1 MQRNGFEGFCGPER
15 DPQHLIWIVGW
26 KLQNPRLCRRFQAPY
41 NKSISRVSA
50 GQMQS
55 VLHHIHQRL
64 GLRARRLLAR
74 SKDCHNWVQQQLK
87 AAITTSPTVSNNCYE
102 QLQTLSVSC
111 EHHTPAQTPLLQKSP
126 RATQTWQRRQ
136 ISLIYLMSGGIRLF
150 KRSCAHVICF
160 YLLIRSAVPPQHSDV
175 CVCVCT
181 YFLKESDKWPMKR
194 VFSIIFKC
202 NVITATCQI
211 CVQISTLSHNQGFG
225 LQKMT
230 HEALWGS
237 FCPSPFSYTWV
248 IYLEVIFTIIALSL
262 SVIPFISSLLLSFT
276 FPPF

>member
-26 KLQNPRLCRRFQAPY
+26 ELRNPGVWRRFQAPY

-74 SKDCHNWVQQQLK
+74 SKNCHKWVQQQLK

-136 ISLIYLMSGGIRLF
+136 ISLSLYGHQNQIYLISGGIRLF
-150 KRSCAHVICF
+150 KRSCD
-160 YLLIRSAVPPQHSDV
+160 L
-175 CVCVCT
+175 
-181 YFLKESDKWPMKR
+181 FLSP
-194 VFSIIFKC
+194 
-202 NVITATCQI
+202 N
-211 CVQISTLSHNQGFG
+211 QISSSSPTLWCLCTCVH
-225 LQKMT
+225 
-230 HEALWGS
+230 
-237 FCPSPFSYTWV
+237 
-248 IYLEVIFTIIALSL
+248 
-262 SVIPFISSLLLSFT
+262 IS
-276 FPPF
+276 